1 MDVLQ
6 CPECPLRFRNESE
19 LKQHIALDQPDFD
32 ARAKTTEDSRRRNR
46 APTYRRDDR

>member
-1 MDVLQ
+1 MEILQ

-19 LKQHIALDQPDFD
+19 LEQHLALDHPDFD
-32 ARAKTTEDSRRRNR
+32 AKVKRADDLRRRKR